1 MGILRRVAMEM
12 RRYLGGRLR
21 TARIHHAFTPSR
33 PEPMR
38 RVYRPTG
45 PAAARLA
52 AVLLPL
58 ALAAVPGQA
67 LAAIAFEDVTRRALD
82 RQADSDYRFDAV
94 WTDFNGDGCP
104 DPFVFG
110 HADPATSRLW
120 LNLCDGSGSFRL
132 VGNDE
137 VRHYINPP
145 VLPLGAGW
153 MTVLDVDGDGRED
166 FWLRHA
172 NMMAGWY
179 RNGSAAGAFVPR
191 FEDKHEACDDP
202 CVFADVDG
210 DGRLDRI
217 HPDRRVVD
225 IASGRQLHPPARTR
239 GEAIVV
245 DLDGDGWP
253 DIAQPA
259 AGGWWRNRDGRL
271 DWVDAGLRG
280 DRPLLAA
287 DLDRDGHLDLLT
299 LTDAGEAGDGRLH
312 LLRNDGRGR
321 FAEVTADSGLAALPV
336 QRWHAEYGNAL
347 AGDLDNDGWPDLVLT
362 SLERRQPVL
371 VFRNEGGLRFR
382 RVDIDLGASGR
393 GSEGHAARA
402 DLADYDL
409 DGRLDLVKTQAVS
422 NLGLWRNTAAPV
434 GRWMQLRLRGPAG
447 NRDAVGAHASWYA
460 AGTGELL
467 AHTAVQV
474 GPGHPPRVLHAGLG
488 DAARVDLVVRWPH
501 GGPAWRFDGLATR
514 QALVAYPDG
523 CLLEG
528 WRPGAGWPLA
538 APAQC
543 PRRGVPVTGDLP
555 AGTRPGADPQA
566 GGAGLAALAAAVRLA
581 APAADPAAAGGRI
594 TLRRHGA
601 TASTVTATF
610 GIPLPPGALDDP
622 RALRIL
628 DEEGSELPAR
638 VTPTLRW
645 HFRDDSLRAV
655 RVQVRVELPGAER
668 TLRFALGQPRATA
681 DPEPVPYADGLVDG
695 GSGVRVP
702 GVLALLEPAWLSASG
717 IAGPLLPVGR
727 DSRAYD
733 AYFARQFEWA
743 GALPS
748 EDPIAFLF
756 DRAST
761 LYKHYVRSGDPAHLA
776 AAIESHRFYMGKLV
790 RGRDPENPQCT
801 GGWKFG
807 RVNPCDVK
815 FVYIEPILLHLA
827 LTGDD
832 TLHDEALVEAM
843 ASLWDRGGWSGIRG
857 PYLRADQDF
866 TERQAGLGL
875 LALVKAWELTGDA
888 RYRRSVEERIG
899 WLHDHQRGNP
909 DGLGDDGCWR
919 HSWQRHEGSDYDPAS
934 DVRGCSPWMS
944 ENIVDGLWQAWLA
957 TGDPR
962 IPAML
967 TGFGR
972 WLEAHGW
979 IGEEAFRQAG
989 HSWRDPCSGPRG
1001 QIAWYFG
1008 SSQAGLDDLI
1018 AIQDSEGWYSDA
1030 HTVQLALPVA
1040 LARFFESD
1048 PEQARALERRLD
1060 LVAHSWATA
1069 CAASAATPRRFN
1081 WNNRGSGVVQWL
1093 RRNFPVPGEAP
1104 QDPAALDASR

>member
-1 MGILRRVAMEM
+1 M
-12 RRYLGGRLR
+12 RQ
-21 TARIHHAFTPSR
+21 
-33 PEPMR
+33 
-38 RVYRPTG
+38 VYRPTG
-45 PAAARLA
+45 SAAVRLA
-52 AVLLPL
+52 ALLLLPAL
-58 ALAAVPGQA
+58 QVLAAPAGGAGAIRFDDVTAASVDALA
-67 LAAIAFEDVTRRALD
+67 
-82 RQADSDYRFDAV
+82 DSEYRFDAV

-120 LNLCDGSGSFRL
+120 LNLCDGSGRFRL
-132 VGNDE
+132 VGNDA

-172 NMMAGWY
+172 NMLAGWY
-179 RNGSAAGAFVPR
+179 RNGSEAGAFVPR
-191 FEDKHEACDDP
+191 FADKHDACDDA
-202 CVFADVDG
+202 CVFADIDG

-225 IASGRQLHPPARTR
+225 IASGRQLHGPARTR
-239 GEAIVV
+239 GEAIVFDV
-245 DLDGDGWP
+245 DGDGWP
-253 DIAQPA
+253 DIVQPA
-259 AGGWWRNRDGRL
+259 AGGWWRNRAGRL
-271 DWVDAGLRG
+271 TWVEGGLAG

-287 DLDRDGHLDLLT
+287 DLDRDGHLDLLAI
-299 LTDAGEAGDGRLH
+299 TDAGEAGDGRLH
-312 LLRNDGRGR
+312 LFRNDGDGR
-321 FAEVTADSGLAALPV
+321 FSEVTADSGLAGLPV
-336 QRWHAEYGNAL
+336 QRWHAEYGNAI

-382 RVDIDLGASGR
+382 RQDLDLGATGR

-409 DGRLDLVKTQAVS
+409 DGRLDLVKTQAGS
-422 NLGLWRNTAAPV
+422 NLGLWRNVSAA
-434 GRWMQLRLRGPAG
+434 GGAWMQVRLRGPRG
-447 NRDAVGAHASWYA
+447 NSDAVGADARWFA
-460 AGTGELL
+460 AGSRDLL
-467 AHTAVQV
+467 AHSAVQV
-474 GPGHPPRVLHAGLG
+474 GPGHPARVLHAGLG
-488 DAARVDLVVRWPH
+488 AARQADLEVRWPH
-501 GGPAWRFDGLATR
+501 GGPAWRFPGLAAG
-514 QALVAYPDG
+514 QAVVAFPDG
-523 CLLEG
+523 CLIEG
-528 WRPGAGWPLA
+528 WQPGRGWPMT
-538 APAQC
+538 APADC
-543 PRRGVPVTGDLP
+543 PRRGLPIDAAAAPGAGTAP
-555 AGTRPGADPQA
+555 AGGI
-566 GGAGLAALAAAVRLA
+566 AGLASLVSRLR
-581 APAADPAAAGGRI
+581 PVAAGTGGTGGAI
-594 TLRRHGA
+594 ELRRHGA
-601 TASTVTATF
+601 AGTTVTATF
-610 GIPLPPGALDDP
+610 GIPLPPGALTDA

-628 DEEGSELPAR
+628 DEQGDELPAS

-655 RVQVRVELPGAER
+655 RVQLQVELPDRGR
-668 TLRFALGQPRATA
+668 SLRFALGQPRSLP
-681 DPEPVPYADGLVDG
+681 DPAPVPYAEGLVDG
-695 GSGVRVP
+695 GNGVRVP
-702 GVLALLEPAWLSASG
+702 GVLALLDPAWLSGSG
-717 IAGPLLPVGR
+717 IAGPQLPAGR

-733 AYFARQFEWA
+733 AYFARQFQWA
-743 GALPS
+743 GPLPS
-748 EDPIAFLF
+748 EDAIAFLF

-761 LYKHYVRSGDPAHLA
+761 LYKQYLRTGAAEHLA

-801 GGWKFG
+801 GGWKFQ

-832 TLHDEALVEAM
+832 TLHDDALVESM

-875 LALVKAWELTGDA
+875 VALVKAWELTGDE
-888 RYRRSVEERIG
+888 RYRRSVDQRIG
-899 WLHDHQRGNP
+899 WLQAHQQDNP

-919 HSWQRHEGSDYDPAS
+919 HSWQRHEGSHYDPAT

-944 ENIVDGLWQAWLA
+944 ENIIDGLWQAWLA
-957 TGDPR
+957 TGDER

-979 IGEEAFRQAG
+979 IGEEAFRKAG

-1008 SSQAGLDDLI
+1008 SSQASLDQLI

-1048 PEQARALERRLD
+1048 PDQARALERRLD
-1060 LVAHSWATA
+1060 LVAHSWSTA

-1081 WNNRGSGVVQWL
+1081 WNHRGSAVVQWL
-1093 RRNFPVPGEAP
+1093 RRNFPEPGTAP
-1104 QDPAALDASR
+1104 GHPAALDRRP